1 MDALHS
7 RCRLVSRCLP
17 VILMALGTLSASAQ
31 NSASDLLSQAMGLAA
46 RGELGQA
53 EILLEQARTAA
64 PHNTEVLT
72 ALAKVK
78 DRVGESQDA
87 IAIFRQVADATPR
100 SGEAHL
106 NLAMALA
113 DSKDL
118 TGALDE
124 VSKAVELA
132 PKLAS
137 VHLNRARI
145 LADMHRTDEART
157 EFALAS
163 RLAPT
168 NADCYFYWAL
178 VEQEKENYAKESSL
192 LQSVVASSA
201 QQYEGAES
209 TGREPLERVE
219 RRWRPLR
226 SGGTCSRSIPTQA
239 KRPIASRWRCET
251 RTIKSPDGSWQRF
264 HALQQQEKTVK
275 QVNDLGNQAYH
286 AMNNRQW
293 PEAISLMRQALALC
307 GDCQY
312 QATLHKDLGLAL
324 CQSGD
329 MQQGETELRIGPS
342 IEPRG
347 PGYPE
352 GAGGDPSPVV
362 TRPIYFLDPHARL
375 VDAYVVRILV
385 RLRVAFDGDRRQRV
399 IRSLHGQPGEAH
411 PELILR
417 DSDSLA
423 RLQQLCRQDLA
434 AQA

>member
-87 IAIFRQVADATPR
+87 IAIFRQLANATPR
-100 SGEAHL
+100 SSEAHL

-192 LQSVVASSA
+192 LQSVLRLQPNNTKALNLLGESLWNESKEDEAIAVWRHLLKIDPSASEATYSLSLA
-201 QQYEGAES
+201 LRNKDDQES
-209 TGREPLERVE
+209 
-219 RRWRPLR
+219 RRLM
-226 SGGTCSRSIPTQA
+226 
-239 KRPIASRWRCET
+239 
-251 RTIKSPDGSWQRF
+251 QRF

-312 QATLHKDLGLAL
+312 EATLHKDLGLAL

-329 MQQGETELRIGPS
+329 TRQGETELRTAHQLNP
-342 IEPRG
+342 
-347 PGYPE
+347 
-352 GAGGDPSPVV
+352 ADP
-362 TRPIYFLDPHARL
+362 D
-375 VDAYVVRILV
+375 ILK
-385 RLRVAFDGDRRQRV
+385 A
-399 IRSLHGQPGEAH
+399 
-411 PELILR
+411 
-417 DSDSLA
+417 
-423 RLQQLCRQDLA
+423 LA
-434 AQA
+434 AIHHP

>member
-1 MDALHS
+1 MS
-7 RCRLVSRCLP
+7 PRPRRCRLIPRCLP
-17 VILMALGTLSASAQ
+17 VIVLAAGTLTASAQ
-31 NSASDLLSQAMGLAA
+31 NPASDLLTQAMALAA

-53 EILLEQARTAA
+53 EILLEQARSAA
-64 PHNTEVLT
+64 PHNIEVLT

-124 VSKAVELA
+124 ATEAVELS

-137 VHLNRARI
+137 ARLNRARI

-157 EFALAS
+157 EFALAT

-168 NADCYFYWAL
+168 NADGFFYWAL
-178 VEQEKENYAKESSL
+178 VEQEKENFLKESSL
-192 LQSVVASSA
+192 LQTVVRLQPNNAKALNLLGGSLWNESKEDEAIAVWRRVLKIDPNASEATYSLA
-201 QQYEGAES
+201 LALRNKDSQES
-209 TGREPLERVE
+209 RL
-219 RRWRPLR
+219 LM
-226 SGGTCSRSIPTQA
+226 
-239 KRPIASRWRCET
+239 
-251 RTIKSPDGSWQRF
+251 QRF

-286 AMNNRQW
+286 AINNRQW
-293 PEAISLMRQALALC
+293 PDAISLMRQALALC

-312 QATLHKDLGLAL
+312 EATLHKDLGLAL

-329 MQQGETELRIGPS
+329 TRQGETELRTAHQLNP
-342 IEPRG
+342 
-347 PGYPE
+347 
-352 GAGGDPSPVV
+352 ADP
-362 TRPIYFLDPHARL
+362 D
-375 VDAYVVRILV
+375 ILK
-385 RLRVAFDGDRRQRV
+385 A
-399 IRSLHGQPGEAH
+399 
-411 PELILR
+411 
-417 DSDSLA
+417 
-423 RLQQLCRQDLA
+423 LA
-434 AQA
+434 AIHHP

>member
-1 MDALHS
+1 
-7 RCRLVSRCLP
+7 
-17 VILMALGTLSASAQ
+17 MALGTLSASAQ

-87 IAIFRQVADATPR
+87 IAIFRQLANATPR
-100 SGEAHL
+100 SSEAHL

-192 LQSVVASSA
+192 LQSVLRLQPNNTKALNLLGESLWNESKEDEAIAVWRHLLKIDPSASEATYSLSLA
-201 QQYEGAES
+201 LRNKDDQES
-209 TGREPLERVE
+209 
-219 RRWRPLR
+219 RRLM
-226 SGGTCSRSIPTQA
+226 
-239 KRPIASRWRCET
+239 
-251 RTIKSPDGSWQRF
+251 QRF

-329 MQQGETELRIGPS
+329 MQQGETELRTAHQLNP
-342 IEPRG
+342 
-347 PGYPE
+347 
-352 GAGGDPSPVV
+352 ADP
-362 TRPIYFLDPHARL
+362 D
-375 VDAYVVRILV
+375 ILK
-385 RLRVAFDGDRRQRV
+385 A
-399 IRSLHGQPGEAH
+399 
-411 PELILR
+411 
-417 DSDSLA
+417 
-423 RLQQLCRQDLA
+423 LA
-434 AQA
+434 AIHHP

>member
-87 IAIFRQVADATPR
+87 IAIFRQLANATPR
-100 SGEAHL
+100 SSEAHL

-192 LQSVVASSA
+192 LQSVLRLQPNNTKALNLLGESLWNESKEDEAIAVWRHLLKIDPSASEATYSLSLA
-201 QQYEGAES
+201 LRNKDDQES
-209 TGREPLERVE
+209 
-219 RRWRPLR
+219 RRLM
-226 SGGTCSRSIPTQA
+226 
-239 KRPIASRWRCET
+239 
-251 RTIKSPDGSWQRF
+251 QRF

-329 MQQGETELRIGPS
+329 MQQGETELRTAHQLNP
-342 IEPRG
+342 
-347 PGYPE
+347 
-352 GAGGDPSPVV
+352 ADP
-362 TRPIYFLDPHARL
+362 D
-375 VDAYVVRILV
+375 ILK
-385 RLRVAFDGDRRQRV
+385 A
-399 IRSLHGQPGEAH
+399 
-411 PELILR
+411 
-417 DSDSLA
+417 
-423 RLQQLCRQDLA
+423 LA
-434 AQA
+434 AIHHP